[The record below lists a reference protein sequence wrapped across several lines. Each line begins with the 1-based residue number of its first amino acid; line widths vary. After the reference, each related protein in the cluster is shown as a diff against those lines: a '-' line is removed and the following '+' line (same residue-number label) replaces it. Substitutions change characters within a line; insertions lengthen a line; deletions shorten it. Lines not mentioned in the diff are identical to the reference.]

1 MREYDLTSRWTA
13 SDDESAY
20 DDQDWNGEYDN
31 RFPNQWRDSHAEGT
45 GPEDCENCRAYGT
58 INNVFVGYCA
68 NCAQY
73 VYHGERGRGFIDNGI
88 EIEDE
93 IDDIV
98 GESVFETY
106 LIENIV
112 EEPDD
117 PLENEDDEPFDNSDT
132 SVFACHYEGGYN
144 DF

>member
-1 MREYDLTSRWTA
+1 MREYDLECRWTA
-13 SDDESAY
+13 SDSSSDDNDEG
-20 DDQDWNGEYDN
+20 WNGEYDN
-31 RFPNQWRDSHAEGT
+31 RFPNQWRESHAEGT
-45 GPEDCENCRAYGT
+45 GPEECGNCNAYGT
-58 INNVFVGYCA
+58 INGVFVGYCA

-73 VYHGERGRGFIDNGI
+73 VYNGERGRGFIDNGV
-88 EIEDE
+88 EVDDE
-93 IDDIV
+93 DIV
-98 GESVFETY
+98 GDSVFETY

-117 PLENEDDEPFDNSDT
+117 PLEYEDDEPFDNSDT